1 MQKNHSPMAIE
12 LHEVSKHYGAT
23 LAVNQVSISIAEGES
38 VALLGPNGAGKTT
51 LLDMIQGLSK
61 PNHGQVFVFG
71 QSWGEHPNILRQL
84 IGISLQSTAYLDYVT
99 ILELAT
105 LFAKIHQIP
114 TPQIHRVFERVDLT
128 NLLNRRFNQLSGG
141 QQQRFSIAMAILHQ
155 PKLILLDEPSTGL
168 DPNARH
174 DLWNLIKGLQN
185 DGMTLLL
192 TTHYME
198 EATTL
203 CRRIILMN
211 QGEVVADG
219 SINEL
224 ILASKISQCIEVEF
238 QEPITTMQLESL
250 PYKAKIHENG
260 YKMSLDTHESTRIS
274 DVARTLSHANIGF
287 TSIRMQTPNLED
299 IFRHYTGRTL
309 S

>member
-1 MQKNHSPMAIE
+1 MQKTHSPMAIE
-12 LHEVSKHYGAT
+12 LTAVSKQYGST
-23 LAVNQVSISIAEGES
+23 LAVNQVTLSIAEGES

-51 LLDMIQGLSK
+51 LLDMIQGLSN
-61 PNHGQVFVFG
+61 PNHGHIFVFG
-71 QSWGEHPNILRQL
+71 QSWSENPDALRQL
-84 IGISLQSTAYLDYVT
+84 IGISLQSTAYLDYVS
-99 ILELAT
+99 IMELAT
-105 LFAKIHQIP
+105 LFANIHQIP
-114 TPQIHRVFERVDLT
+114 TAQIHRVFERVGLT
-128 NLLNRRFNQLSGG
+128 KLVNRRFNQLSGG

-198 EATTL
+198 EATAL

-224 ILASKISQCIEVEF
+224 ILDSKMSQCIDIEF
-238 QEPITTMQLESL
+238 QEPITTIQLESL
-250 PYKAKIHENG
+250 PFKAKVHKNG
-260 YKMSLDTHESTRIS
+260 HAISLDSHETTRIS
-274 DVARTLSHANIGF
+274 DVARILSHANIGF
-287 TSIRMQTPNLED
+287 TSIRMKTPNLED